1 MKKTLSLILVLVLC
15 LGLFV
20 GCGGDGKEETVG
32 GNDAGKV
39 EHDGTFDALFDPADN
54 VTINLYMSNNNDL
67 EVENSYA
74 NRAIERVIG
83 ANVKV
88 TEYDAQDQYDTMIAE
103 NAIPALTYSNGV
115 TMGPTYGPMGAYVD
129 WNTVIDQMPNA
140 KAVISDPKW
149 AEDVAKYTDENG
161 CLWQL
166 PIMQTGYASIYGYI
180 YRQDIFEENDI
191 DIPTTQE
198 EFYDVLVELK
208 GLYPNSYPFVMRQMN
223 KNMQGLEAFAYPWGT
238 NHQLYGYYGSIMK
251 FDHENKNYYF
261 AQTSDIMKE
270 CISFLHQLSTEGLM
284 HPSSLTLDTQSWIE
298 AMATGS
304 SFITY
309 DKMDRIAAI
318 QNAAEDDTFALSGF
332 APIAMGEEG
341 VAESKV
347 GGPTNYSWLL
357 AANISEEEKANTIKY
372 VDWLYSQDGILV
384 TNWGIEGESYEV
396 AEDGTWKFKED
407 FVYEGSGL
415 GVPSICAYRDIDVFK
430 LAQEENVLEALEI
443 CLPYAKSP
451 NDPMLHYTEDQQIEM
466 DTYYQTVYDSSLAN
480 IQKFILGQRDID
492 TEWDAYV
499 AEMEGMHLQELI
511 DIHQAAYDRIYGGK

>member
-1 MKKTLSLILVLVLC
+1 
-15 LGLFV
+15 
-20 GCGGDGKEETVG
+20 
-32 GNDAGKV
+32 
-39 EHDGTFDALFDPADN
+39 
-54 VTINLYMSNNNDL
+54 
-67 EVENSYA
+67 
-74 NRAIERVIG
+74 
-83 ANVKV
+83 
-88 TEYDAQDQYDTMIAE
+88 
-103 NAIPALTYSNGV
+103 
-115 TMGPTYGPMGAYVD
+115 
-129 WNTVIDQMPNA
+129 
-140 KAVISDPKW
+140 
-149 AEDVAKYTDENG
+149 
-161 CLWQL
+161 
-166 PIMQTGYASIYGYI
+166 
-180 YRQDIFEENDI
+180 
-191 DIPTTQE
+191 
-198 EFYDVLVELK
+198 
-208 GLYPNSYPFVMRQMN
+208 
-223 KNMQGLEAFAYPWGT
+223 
-238 NHQLYGYYGSIMK
+238 
-251 FDHENKNYYF
+251 
-261 AQTSDIMKE
+261 
-270 CISFLHQLSTEGLM
+270 
-284 HPSSLTLDTQSWIE
+284 
-298 AMATGS
+298 MATGS